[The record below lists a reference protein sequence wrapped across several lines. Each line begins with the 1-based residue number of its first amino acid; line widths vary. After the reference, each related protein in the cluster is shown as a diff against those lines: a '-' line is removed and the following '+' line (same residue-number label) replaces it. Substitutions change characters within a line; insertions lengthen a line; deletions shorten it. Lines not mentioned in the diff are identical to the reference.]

1 MTSKERAA
9 LRAQANTIETTL
21 IVGKGGVS
29 EQVLQEAS
37 NLLDAHELIKGKV
50 LETAMLTAREAS
62 DAICEVLGAEGIGC
76 VGTKFIVWRK
86 SEKLEQEKKTAAK
99 PAAAKPAKK
108 RNGNYNPVK
117 VSNTRRKEQLRERKQ
132 KQKEYFHEAAV
143 KSRPPSREETAA
155 GEWLREFY
163 LYSFL
168 FYSEKERTVSHR
180 EEKER
185 DDQRTFRTVLWT
197 SIDQSLAG
205 LGWRRKVSVITA
217 SESNRFPAIIKIAC
231 GVVKL
236 NGQIQTQ

>member
-1 MTSKERAA
+1 MTSKERAE

-62 DAICEVLGAEGIGC
+62 DAICEALGAEGVGC
-76 VGTKFIVWRK
+76 VGTKFILWRK
-86 SEKLEQEKKTAAK
+86 SEKREQEKKAAAK
-99 PAAAKPAKK
+99 PAAKPAKK

-143 KSRPPSREETAA
+143 KAA
-155 GEWLREFY
+155 IE
-163 LYSFL
+163 
-168 FYSEKERTVSHR
+168 
-180 EEKER
+180 
-185 DDQRTFRTVLWT
+185 
-197 SIDQSLAG
+197 
-205 LGWRRKVSVITA
+205 RRKQQQ
-217 SESNRFPAIIKIAC
+217 E
-231 GVVKL
+231 
-236 NGQIQTQ
+236 NG

>member
-1 MTSKERAA
+1 MTSKERAE

-62 DAICEVLGAEGIGC
+62 DAICEALGAEGVGC
-76 VGTKFIVWRK
+76 VGTKFILWRK
-86 SEKLEQEKKTAAK
+86 SEKLEQEKKSAAK
-99 PAAAKPAKK
+99 PAAKPAKK

-143 KSRPPSREETAA
+143 KAA
-155 GEWLREFY
+155 IE
-163 LYSFL
+163 
-168 FYSEKERTVSHR
+168 
-180 EEKER
+180 
-185 DDQRTFRTVLWT
+185 
-197 SIDQSLAG
+197 
-205 LGWRRKVSVITA
+205 RRKQQQ
-217 SESNRFPAIIKIAC
+217 E
-231 GVVKL
+231 
-236 NGQIQTQ
+236 NG

>member
-1 MTSKERAA
+1 MTSKERAE

-62 DAICEVLGAEGIGC
+62 DAICEALGAEGIGC
-76 VGTKFIVWRK
+76 VGTKFIVWRR
-86 SEKLEQEKKTAAK
+86 SEKLEQEKK
-99 PAAAKPAKK
+99 AAAKPAKK

-143 KSRPPSREETAA
+143 KAA
-155 GEWLREFY
+155 IE
-163 LYSFL
+163 
-168 FYSEKERTVSHR
+168 
-180 EEKER
+180 
-185 DDQRTFRTVLWT
+185 
-197 SIDQSLAG
+197 
-205 LGWRRKVSVITA
+205 RRKQQQ
-217 SESNRFPAIIKIAC
+217 E
-231 GVVKL
+231 
-236 NGQIQTQ
+236 NG